1 MKKNVLGILG
11 LFMVIFLFTAIRNPD
26 FVSGYNMQM
35 LLKWT
40 SLFAIMS
47 IGVAFVIITGG
58 IDLSIGSV
66 VGLVAVLLAYMLKVK
81 GWSPAMAIFLML
93 GFSCVIGLVHGLLI
107 TKAKLQPFVV
117 TLCGLLIFRSMG
129 RWLTDNQSLGPVP
142 LEKDIGF
149 KNIDNINQLDFFFSG
164 RIAITD
170 SFNLP
175 IPFLFLVVIGVV
187 AAVFLNRTIWGR
199 YLLALGNN
207 EDGARYSGI
216 NTDNLKILAYVICS
230 FLAGVSGLLFAFELD
245 SVQPAQTGEF
255 YELYAIAAAVLGGC
269 SLRGGSGDILGVI
282 IAAAVIR
289 LIFNAINMLGIST
302 HLEFAILGIVLLVG
316 VVVDET
322 VKRYL
327 AHRRIL
333 QQQNNQ

>member
-1 MKKNVLGILG
+1 MKKNVLGIFG
-11 LFMVIFLFTAIRNPD
+11 LFVSIFLVTAILNPD
-26 FVSGYNMQM
+26 FISGYNMQN
-35 LLKWT
+35 LIKWT

-66 VGLVAVLLAYMLKVK
+66 VGLVAVILAFMLKIQ
-81 GWSPAMAIFLML
+81 GWNPIMAIILTIGMAGL
-93 GFSCVIGLVHGLLI
+93 IGLVHGLLI

-117 TLCGLLIFRSMG
+117 TLCGLLIFRSLG

-142 LEKDIGF
+142 LEDDVGY
-149 KNIDNINQLDFFFSG
+149 KNVDFIHQLDFVFSG
-164 RIAITD
+164 KIPITD

-175 IPFLFLVVIGVV
+175 TPFIFLILIGAAATLFL
-187 AAVFLNRTIWGR
+187 NCTIWGR

-207 EDGARYSGI
+207 EEGARYSGI
-216 NTDNLKILAYVICS
+216 NTDNLKIVAYVICS
-230 FLAGVSGLLFAFELD
+230 LLAGISGVLFAFELD

-269 SLRGGSGDILGVI
+269 SLRGGSGDIVGVI

-289 LIFNAINMLGIST
+289 LIYNSINMLGIST
-302 HLEFAILGIVLLVG
+302 HLEFAILGIVILLG
-316 VVVDET
+316 VVVDEF

-327 AHRRIL
+327 AHRRSA
-333 QQQNNQ
+333 QQHVDE

>member
-1 MKKNVLGILG
+1 MKKNVLGIFG
-11 LFMVIFLFTAIRNPD
+11 LFAVIFLITAIKNPD
-26 FVSGYNMQM
+26 FISGYNMQN
-35 LLKWT
+35 LIKWT

-66 VGLVAVLLAYMLKVK
+66 VGLMAVLLAFMLKVK
-81 GWSPAMAIFLML
+81 GWSPAMAIVLTIAMSGL
-93 GFSCVIGLVHGLLI
+93 IGLVHGLLI

-117 TLCGLLIFRSMG
+117 TLCGLLIFRSLG

-142 LEKDIGF
+142 LEDDIGY
-149 KNIDNINQLDFFFSG
+149 KNVDFINQLDFFFSG
-164 RIAITD
+164 KIAITD

-175 IPFLFLVVIGVV
+175 TPFIFLVVIGV
-187 AAVFLNRTIWGR
+187 AATFFLNRTIWGR

-207 EDGARYSGI
+207 EEGARYSGI
-216 NTDNLKILAYVICS
+216 NTDNLKIVAYVICS

-289 LIFNAINMLGIST
+289 LIFNSINMLGIST
-302 HLEFAILGIVLLVG
+302 HLEFAILGIVLLLG
-316 VVVDET
+316 VIVDEF

-327 AHRRIL
+327 AHRRIV
-333 QQQNNQ
+333 QQQTSE